1 VAPANELWHIFEK
14 YGIPPRTKELT
25 MTSIVSTDQ
34 HSKLAIT
41 KEFVLLPRQLEAL
54 GLENKDQAEVVALAD
69 SLDIFQREALMRFGR
84 DAAQH
89 SASYADHMLGQV
101 RAGEIEGLGGKLTE
115 IVASAQSLNL
125 HALGEK
131 KSRLPLIGSLIDKVR
146 QSKDELV
153 NQFSSVKTN
162 IERLMGEVNAMQ
174 LGLEARITSLDE
186 GFDTI
191 KIEYRQLGLHIAA
204 AQLAHHRLSEAVTEG
219 QVKSKLGQLN
229 ALQSQSLHDQIAGL
243 DLLDKR
249 IADMRVLQHSALQTL
264 PMIRLVQ
271 TNNSLLIEKFH
282 TVKELTLPAWKR
294 QFMLAL
300 SLSEQRNAVNL
311 AGTIDDA
318 TNAFLKEN
326 AQLLKQN
333 TVATAQSNQ
342 RMVIDLVTLQDVQN
356 TLLST
361 VQEVIKIN
369 QEGAK
374 QREGVAD
381 QLSQMRDQLR
391 IQLAQNQ

>member
-1 VAPANELWHIFEK
+1 MKEERNMTSSTSTNLTTKFSNEL
-14 YGIPPRTKELT
+14 
-25 MTSIVSTDQ
+25 
-34 HSKLAIT
+34 
-41 KEFVLLPRQLEAL
+41 VLQPQQLEAL
-54 GLENKDQAEVVALAD
+54 GLEVTDQVEVTALAD
-69 SLDIFQREALMRFGR
+69 GLDVFQRDALMRFGR

-89 SASYADHMLGQV
+89 GATYADQMLGQV
-101 RAGEIEGLGGKLTE
+101 RAGDLEGIGGKLTE

-153 NQFSSVKTN
+153 NQFSSVKSN
-162 IERLMGEVNAMQ
+162 IERLMGEVNSMQ
-174 LGLEARITSLDE
+174 SGLQARNESLDN
-186 GFDTI
+186 GFESVRT
-191 KIEYRQLGLHIAA
+191 EYRQLGLHIAA
-204 AQLAHHRLSEAVTEG
+204 AQMAQHRLRQAVSEG
-219 QVKSKLGQLN
+219 QAKSNSGQLS
-229 ALQSQSLHDQIAGL
+229 ALQSQSLNDQIAGV

-249 IADMRVLQHSALQTL
+249 MADMRVLQHSALQTL

-271 TNNSLLIEKFH
+271 TNNTLLIEKFH

-342 RMVIDLVTLQDVQN
+342 RMVIDIATLQDVQN

-369 QEGAK
+369 QEGVK
-374 QREGVAD
+374 QRAGVAD
-381 QLSQMRDQLR
+381 QLSQMREQLR
-391 IQLAQNQ
+391 LQLAQN

>member
-1 VAPANELWHIFEK
+1 
-14 YGIPPRTKELT
+14 
-25 MTSIVSTDQ
+25 MTASAHTSPST
-34 HSKLAIT
+34 KLANPNAIADADAA
-41 KEFVLLPRQLEAL
+41 LLAPQQLAAL
-54 GLENKDQAEVVALAD
+54 GLEENDQAEVLALAD
-69 SLDIFQREALMRFGR
+69 GMDLSQRDALFRFGR

-89 SASYADHMLGQV
+89 SASYADQMLSQV
-101 RAGEIEGLGGKLTE
+101 RSVEVEGLGVKLTE
-115 IVASAQSLNL
+115 IVTSAQSLNL

-131 KSRLPLIGSLIDKVR
+131 KSRVPLVGGWIDKIR
-146 QSKDELV
+146 QGKDELV
-153 NQFSSVKTN
+153 NQFSSVKSN
-162 IERLMGEVNAMQ
+162 IERLMDEVSVMQ
-174 LGLEARITSLDE
+174 SGLQARIASLDE
-186 GFDTI
+186 GFDAVKT
-191 KIEYRQLGLHIAA
+191 EYRQLGLHIAA
-204 AQLAHHRLSEAVTEG
+204 AQMAQNRLRQAVSAG
-219 QVKSKLGQLN
+219 QEKSQLGQLN
-229 ALQSQSLHDQIAGL
+229 GLQSQMLHDQIAGEG
-243 DLLDKR
+243 LLEKR

-271 TNNSLLIEKFH
+271 TNNTLLIEKFH

-311 AGTIDDA
+311 ARTIDDA

-342 RMVIDLVTLQDVQN
+342 RMVIDIATLQDVQN

-374 QREGVAD
+374 QRAGVAD
-381 QLSQMRDQLR
+381 QLSQMREQLR
-391 IQLAQNQ
+391 LQLAQSQ